1 MTSVDISFKMRIK
14 YLMETI
20 FSTIQVLMQFYT
32 YYLPKEGDQLWQPKI
47 VVWNRKNEGHQLY
60 SQH

>member
-20 FSTIQVLMQFYT
+20 FSTIQALMQFYT
-32 YYLPKEGDQLWQPKI
+32 YYLPKEGDQL
-47 VVWNRKNEGHQLY
+47 
-60 SQH
+60 